1 MNRIALITLMIL
13 IACEGVSL
21 AATAESVSYKITASV
36 LDAGGGTGES
46 TSYLLLGKA
55 RDFAFNLPTP
65 PASVSYKLGEG
76 FLRSVFY
83 GPILGPFILNVN
95 PGSGVNNT
103 SVFVTINGGNF
114 NTTLLTTVEL
124 QLTGQS
130 PVVATTISVESDGTI
145 TCTFNLTGAVPGYWT
160 IYVNNGGSPATLASA
175 FHIVGAPLDII
186 GTVYNFPNPFDPDDG
201 PTVIKYTLTVDAD
214 IIINLYNINGE
225 KIWYRRFPAGTE
237 GGKAGL
243 NQVIWNAR
251 NVFDASVP
259 NGVYVCQIATP
270 NGKTLAI
277 VKIAVLR

>member
-1 MNRIALITLMIL
+1 MIL
-13 IACEGVSL
+13 VFMGLAQAPSL

-46 TSYLLLGKA
+46 ATYLLLGKA

-65 PASVSYKLGEG
+65 PASISYTLGEG
-76 FLRSVFY
+76 FLRSIFY
-83 GPILGPFILNVN
+83 GPILGPFILSVSPN
-95 PGSGVNNT
+95 SGYNDT
-103 SVFVTINGGNF
+103 SVSVNISGGNF

-124 QLTGQS
+124 QLGGQPS
-130 PVVATTISVESDGTI
+130 IVATNVSVESFGTI

-201 PTVIKYTLTVDAD
+201 PTTIKYTLTVDAD